1 MNIRTAIVFILL
13 IFAAGIVHAAS
24 ITPDTA
30 TREWNFRVYLGDS
43 PIGNHRFRLTEQE
56 GQKSLAVDADFKVR
70 FLFFTAYRYQH
81 STTEIWRNDC
91 LQEIASHT
99 DANGRISNVQ
109 GAQGPDGFRTQV
121 PESKAPLADCVKT
134 FAYWDA
140 DILHEKALLNPQTGE
155 LVPVTVEQL
164 ADEVLHVRGRDVAAR
179 KYRLL
184 TRELSLDL
192 WYSSDSEWLAL
203 TSTTKD
209 GRILRY
215 ELI

>member
-1 MNIRTAIVFILL
+1 MNIRTANISILL
-13 IFAAGIVHAAS
+13 IFAAGIACAAPV
-24 ITPDTA
+24 TPDSA

-43 PIGNHRFRLTEQE
+43 PIGNHRFRLTEQQ

-70 FLFFTAYRYQH
+70 FLFFTAYRYRH
-81 STTEIWRNDC
+81 STTEIWSNDC
-91 LQEIASHT
+91 LQKIESYT
-99 DANGRISNVQ
+99 DANGRVWNVQ
-109 GAQGPDGFRTQV
+109 GSQAPDGFSTQV
-121 PESKAPLADCVKT
+121 PESQAPLADCVKT

-164 ADEVLHVRGRDVAAR
+164 ADETVHVRGRDVAAR

-184 TRELSLDL
+184 TRDLSLDL
-192 WYSSDSEWLAL
+192 WYSNDSEWLAL

-209 GRILRY
+209 GRTLRY